1 MYIPEDIDDIL
12 RNREN
17 EVLEFKEAKNNFD
30 SRERSDYC
38 AAISNAGGG
47 RLLLGVSDDGKIVG
61 TNVYQGAI
69 NKIPQEVY
77 QQIDIT
83 VVVEE
88 VPHSKGRV
96 VIFDIPPRPVGQR
109 VRSKGGKYTYP
120 IRRGESLGEMND
132 ATTRKILNEIQPD
145 FSAGIV
151 EHLTIDNL
159 DEKAIED
166 FKKRMAE
173 KTGNHTLIN
182 SSTEQILQDAEL
194 MRGGKLTLA
203 CLILLGKKEKI
214 AELLPQDEIIYE
226 WRSTPEQIHHDFR
239 VAWRAPYFVV
249 YDDIWQ
255 TIHARNLRTPY
266 QDGFIQQEVLAFDE
280 KSCREAVNNAVA
292 HRDYSISGRSIFIY
306 ASPQSFAVVSP
317 GGFPQYITPKN
328 ILKAAP
334 HWRNRLIAEAFER
347 TKLVEKSG
355 QGIDVIFEAA
365 IRQGK
370 GFPDFEGT
378 DAHTVR
384 INIPAKVKDAE
395 FVRFLEKIMNEK
407 QVSFSFDEIYE
418 LEMLR
423 EQKVVANPQHKEKF
437 LKLGIVEKIGKTSGT
452 KYMLSHK
459 YYSYE
464 EKPGV
469 YTRIKGIS
477 REKNKELIL
486 NHIQREGRG
495 IKKDFIDAFPEL
507 KVSDIS
513 NLLQELKEEGKIE
526 RVGSE
531 RAGFWQ
537 LKAAEKVV
545 D

>member
-12 RNREN
+12 QNREN
-17 EVLEFKEAKNNFD
+17 EVLEFKEAKSNFD
-30 SRERSDYC
+30 SRERSDNC
-38 AAISNAGGG
+38 AAIANAGGG
-47 RLLLGVSDDGKIVG
+47 RLLLGVSDDAKIVG
-61 TNVYQGAI
+61 TSVYSGTLNKVPHDVNQAI
-69 NKIPQEVY
+69 GVWVI
-77 QQIDIT
+77 
-83 VVVEE
+83 VEE

-96 VIFDIPPRPVGQR
+96 VVFDIPARPVGHCVKSNGR
-109 VRSKGGKYTYP
+109 YLIRKGD
-120 IRRGESLGEMND
+120 SLVEMD
-132 ATTRKILNEIQPD
+132 SETMREILNEIQPD
-145 FSAGIV
+145 FSSGIV
-151 EHLTIDNL
+151 KGLAIDDL
-159 DEKAIED
+159 DDRAITD

-182 SSTEQILQDAEL
+182 SSTVQILKDAEL
-194 MRGGKLTLA
+194 VRDDKLTLA

-214 AELLPQDEIIYE
+214 AELLPQAEIIYE
-226 WRSTPEQIHHDFR
+226 WRSTPEQIHHDFK
-239 VAWRAPYFVV
+239 ASWKAPYFLI
-249 YDDIWQ
+249 YDEVWQ

-266 QDGFIQQEVLAFDE
+266 QEGFIQQEVLAFDE

-317 GGFPQYITPKN
+317 GGFPQHITPDN

-370 GFPDFEGT
+370 GVPDFKGT
-378 DAHTVR
+378 DAHTVQ

-395 FVRFLEKIMNEK
+395 FVRFLEKIVNEK
-407 QVSFSFDEIYE
+407 QMRFSFDEIYE
-418 LEMLR
+418 LELLR
-423 EQKVVANPQHKEKF
+423 EQKIVENPQHKEKF

-464 EKPGV
+464 EKPGA
-469 YTRIKGIS
+469 YTRIRGLT
-477 REKNKELIL
+477 REHKKRLIL
-486 NHIQREGRG
+486 EHIERESHGKIR
-495 IKKDFIDAFPEL
+495 DFIDAFPEL
-507 KVSDIS
+507 KRSDIN
-513 NLLQELKEEGKIE
+513 NLLQELKRNNLIYLEGKTRTGVWKLVKKE
-526 RVGSE
+526 RN
-531 RAGFWQ
+531 
-537 LKAAEKVV
+537 
-545 D
+545 

>member
-12 RNREN
+12 QNTEDAA
-17 EVLEFKEAKNNFD
+17 LEFKEARSNF
-30 SRERSDYC
+30 SNGERSDYC
-38 AAISNAGGG
+38 AAIANMGGG
-47 RLLLGVSDDGKIVG
+47 RLLLGVSNSGEIIG
-61 TNVYQGAI
+61 TSVYQGTI
-69 NKIPQEVY
+69 NRIPQEVY
-77 QQIDIT
+77 QQIGIT
-83 VVVEE
+83 VAVEE
-88 VPHSKGRV
+88 VQHSKGRV
-96 VIFDIPPRPVGQR
+96 VIFDIPSRPVGQR
-109 VRSKGGKYTYP
+109 VRSNGGNYTYP
-120 IRRGESLGEMND
+120 IRRGESLGEMDD

-151 EHLTIDNL
+151 EYLTIDDLN
-159 DEKAIED
+159 EEAIDD

-173 KTGNHTLIN
+173 KMGNHALLS
-182 SSTEQILQDAEL
+182 SSTAQILQDAEL

-214 AELLPQDEIIYE
+214 AELLPQAEIIYE
-226 WRSTPEQIHHDFR
+226 WRSTSEQIHYDFR
-239 VAWRAPYFVV
+239 LSWRAPYFVV

-266 QDGFIQQEVLAFDE
+266 QEGFIQQEVLAFDE

-317 GGFPQYITPKN
+317 GGFPQHITPEN

-355 QGIDVIFEAA
+355 QGMDVIFDAT
-365 IRQGK
+365 IRHGK
-370 GFPDFEGT
+370 GLPDFKGT

-418 LEMLR
+418 LETLR
-423 EQKVVANPQHKEKF
+423 EQRVAANPQHKEKF
-437 LKLGIVEKIGKTSGT
+437 LKLGIIEKIGKTSGT
-452 KYMLSHK
+452 KYMLSHR

-464 EKPGV
+464 EKPGI
-469 YTRIKGIS
+469 YTRIKGLA
-477 REKNKELIL
+477 REHKKQLIL
-486 NHIQREGRG
+486 EH
-495 IKKDFIDAFPEL
+495 IKKQGKAQRKEFNDAFSEMNAR
-507 KVSDIS
+507 DIS
-513 NLLQELKEEGKIE
+513 NLLSELKGEGKIKH
-526 RVGSE
+526 VGSRKSGRWE
-531 RAGFWQ
+531 
-537 LKAAEKVV
+537 LSS
-545 D
+545 DLLN